1 MLIPKGNDDNKD
13 NNQNGNQA
21 YEEPDIWKRFMLIVN
36 IIMIFILMI
45 EMGIKNFAILIFTIW
60 LLFFAI

>member
-1 MLIPKGNDDNKD
+1 MLIPKENNNNDDNKD
-13 NNQNGNQA
+13 NQTH
-21 YEEPDIWKRFMLIVN
+21 EEPDIWKRFMLIVN
-36 IIMIFILMI
+36 IIMIFVLMI